1 MYIDHKE
8 IEEFLSV
15 KIPDQTV
22 CYITMALIL
31 EYTGKN
37 TDALKKW
44 RELKTDEGCIRTVNI
59 LRKSS
64 IASKETIFEYLEWV
78 LEKNPILG
86 LSLFIDRK

>member
-1 MYIDHKE
+1 MKAK
-8 IEEFLSV
+8 V
-15 KIPDQTV
+15 TDQQV
-22 CYITMALIL
+22 SFITMALIL

-44 RELKTDEGCIRTVNI
+44 RELKTDEGCIRTVKI
-59 LRKSS
+59 LGKSS

-78 LEKNPILG
+78 LEKNPRLG